1 MEMNEMTTLSTVL
14 TPPVVSR
21 PDYSEPVLRPGV
33 RGDSLLDRIG
43 NTPLVPIRRLAA
55 GLAPGVQVFA
65 KAEWFN
71 PGGSVKDRP
80 ALWMIE
86 DGERRGLLR
95 PGKTILEATSGN
107 TGIGLALIGALKG
120 YAVELVMPGNV
131 TEERKGILRAYGAR
145 LTLTD
150 PLEGID
156 GAIRECQ
163 RLCQAEPE
171 RYYHPD
177 QYNNPAN
184 WRAHFE
190 TTGHEIWRQ
199 TEGQVTHFIAGI
211 GTSGTLMGAGRR
223 LKLYNPAV
231 QIIAVEPADE
241 LAVIEGLKH
250 METSIVPGIYDPSF
264 PDGKI
269 AVQAEAAHEMAAR
282 LAREEGLF
290 VGYSSGAAMWAAL
303 RMARTLE
310 HGVVVTVFPDGGEKY
325 LSLCDDCDRR

>member
-1 MEMNEMTTLSTVL
+1 MSLPSTVL
-14 TPPVVSR
+14 RPVAASPGYLERVSPPR
-21 PDYSEPVLRPGV
+21 V

-43 NTPLVPIRRLAA
+43 NTPLIPIRRLTA
-55 GLAPGVQVFA
+55 GLSPEVQVLA

-80 ALWMIE
+80 ALWMVE

-120 YAVELVMPGNV
+120 YRVELVMPANV
-131 TEERKGILRAYGAR
+131 TEERKGILRAYGAE
-145 LTLTD
+145 LILTD

-156 GAIRECQ
+156 GAILECQ
-163 RLCQAEPE
+163 RRCQAEPD
-171 RYYHPD
+171 RYFRPD

-190 TTGHEIWRQ
+190 TTGREVWEQ
-199 TEGQVTHFIAGI
+199 TEGLVTHFVAGI
-211 GTSGTLMGAGRR
+211 GTSGTLMGVGRR
-223 LKLYNPAV
+223 LKLYNPEV
-231 QIIAVEPADE
+231 RIIAVEPADE
-241 LAVIEGLKH
+241 LAIIEGLKH
-250 METSIVPGIYDPSF
+250 MESSIVPGIYDPTF
-264 PDGKI
+264 PDDKI
-269 AVQAEAAHEMAAR
+269 AVEPEAAHEIAEC

-303 RMARTLE
+303 QVARSLE
-310 HGVVVTVFPDGGEKY
+310 RGVVVTLFPDSGEKY
-325 LSLCDDCDRR
+325 LSLCDYCDR